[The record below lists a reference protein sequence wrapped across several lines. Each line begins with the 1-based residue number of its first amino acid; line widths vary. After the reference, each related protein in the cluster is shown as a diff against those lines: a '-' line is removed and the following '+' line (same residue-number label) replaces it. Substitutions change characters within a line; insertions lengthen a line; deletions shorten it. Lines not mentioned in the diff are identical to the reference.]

1 MTPAGPGTPNLLPE
15 AIVSSESARVGHGSV
30 TIIRVFRALAKPGVA
45 AVLEQRLREDVIPE
59 VAAAAGL
66 VAYYAG
72 RPHGDS
78 REFVMVTVWRD
89 LEAVRAF
96 AGEAYEQPVVYADTA
111 DLIEEMSLHHYE
123 GV

>member
-1 MTPAGPGTPNLLPE
+1 
-15 AIVSSESARVGHGSV
+15 V
-30 TIIRVFRALAKPGVA
+30 TIIRVFHALAKPGQA
-45 AVLEQRLREDVIPE
+45 GVLERRLREDVIPE

-66 VAYYAG
+66 VAYHAG

-96 AGEAYEQPVVYADTA
+96 AGEDYEQPVVYADTA

-123 GV
+123 GVG